1 MGPAL
6 SPPYG
11 FLHASTDE
19 AVCEPEGRPAPQ
31 PAKGPTTCARR
42 SEGRGVLKAAPRNP
56 GFTID
61 GSPLGA
67 DSSSLGG
74 NLTERGGG
82 GRWRVGGSAAQLYA
96 VVDRTGEPSKRRLS
110 TQRRGRVRGDKYKL

>member
-6 SPPYG
+6 TPACG
-11 FLHASTDE
+11 LLHASTDE
-19 AVCEPEGRPAPQ
+19 TACEPEGRPAPQ

-42 SEGRGVLKAAPRNP
+42 SEGRGVLEAAPRNP

-74 NLTERGGG
+74 NLAERGEG

-96 VVDRTGEPSKRRLS
+96 VVDRTGEQSKRRLS
-110 TQRRGRVRGDKYKL
+110 TRRRGRV

>member
-6 SPPYG
+6 TPACGLLHACPSTRRPATPRTGPPHSPPK
-11 FLHASTDE
+11 
-19 AVCEPEGRPAPQ
+19 GRQ
-31 PAKGPTTCARR
+31 RCARR
-42 SEGRGVLKAAPRNP
+42 PEGRGVLEVAPRNL

-74 NLTERGGG
+74 SLVERGGG
-82 GRWRVGGSAAQLYA
+82 GRRRVGGSAAQLYA
-96 VVDRTGEPSKRRLS
+96 VVDRAGEPSKRRLS
-110 TQRRGRVRGDKYKL
+110 TRRRGVEGTNTSC